1 METISYDLQAMVP
14 MSTATGVKIT
24 RLEIPKY
31 GATPLVMVWYT
42 IWDDRQERGAR
53 IDLHK
58 QVFLDNFGDIDKSNL
73 NAEARLVVN
82 FMSSLA
88 TRQTLVAAMATA
100 AMPGMQRL
108 ADPWQPKNG

>member
-1 METISYDLQAMVP
+1 METISYDLRGVVP
-14 MSTATGVKIT
+14 TSTATGVKIT

-31 GATPLVMVWYT
+31 EATPIVMVWYT
-42 IWDDRQERGAR
+42 IWDDREERGAR

-58 QVFLDNFGDIDKSNL
+58 QIFLDNFGDVDKSHL

-100 AMPGMQRL
+100 ALPGMQRL
-108 ADPWQPKNG
+108 ANPWQPKNR

>member
-1 METISYDLQAMVP
+1 METISYDLQGVVP
-14 MSTATGVKIT
+14 MSMATGVKIT
-24 RLEIPKY
+24 RLEIPKH
-31 GATPLVMVWYT
+31 GNTPLVLVWYT
-42 IWDDRQERGAR
+42 VWDDLQERGAR

-58 QVFLDNFGDIDKSNL
+58 QVFLDDFGDIDRANL

-100 AMPGMQRL
+100 AIPGMQRL
-108 ADPWQPKNG
+108 ADPWHPKNG